1 MDERTILLAEE
12 NTELLNGVYKEIS
25 VELGMDVAISIYKM
39 YKGQQINFPM
49 RLFNPARI
57 QKQILQ
63 EYDGTNIKSLAK
75 KYDYSEKTVR
85 RIIRDSLGD

>member
-1 MDERTILLAEE
+1 MNEITILLAEGDPD
-12 NTELLNGVYKEIS
+12 LLNGVYREIC
-25 VELGMDVAISIYKM
+25 VELGIGAVISIYKM

-57 QKQILQ
+57 QKQIRQ

-85 RIIRDSLGD
+85 RIIRMKPDI

>member
-49 RLFNPARI
+49 RLFNPAQI
-57 QKQILQ
+57 QKRILL
-63 EYDGTNIKSLAK
+63 EYDGTNVKSLAK

-85 RIIRDSLGD
+85 RIIRDSLEL